1 MSKIIYFTLNGQEY
15 FTDHTLTL
23 LELIEYFNY
32 NKALFVLEY
41 NNLVCDKK
49 NWDKILIKKDDRI
62 EIVTIVGGG

>member
-1 MSKIIYFTLNGQEY
+1 MAKIKYFTLNGQKY
-15 FTDHTLTL
+15 FTDYELTL

-41 NNLVCDKK
+41 NNLVWDKK
-49 NWDKILIKKDDRI
+49 NWDKTQIKTNDRI